1 MQKFE
6 GRTAVVTGAGSGIG
20 KALAERFAAEGMNLV
35 LADVQEQ
42 ALEAVAQDLRARGS
56 KVIAQCTDVSSPE
69 QVQAL
74 ADAAWEEFGAVHLVC
89 NNAGIVPGARFRP
102 IWEAPLEDW
111 TWSLNVN
118 LMGVVNGIR
127 AFIPRML
134 EDGLEGHVV
143 NTISVAGLV
152 SGANSPA
159 YGAAKHAA
167 LRATEALYTS
177 LIEANANI
185 GVTALC
191 PGVVLT
197 GISNSERNRP
207 ADLIPKEGVKGDDV
221 SKLSDYSAVK
231 AAGLTP
237 EEVAGITMEA
247 IRARQLYAITTTAFD
262 IGVRERM
269 EAILQRSNPDF
280 RDILAMSKDEV
291 RASA

>member
-1 MQKFE
+1 MQQFK

-35 LADVQEQ
+35 LADVQQ
-42 ALEAVAQDLRARGS
+42 AALQEVADQLSAQGTQVVAQL
-56 KVIAQCTDVSSPE
+56 TDVSSAE
-69 QVQAL
+69 AVQAL
-74 ADAAWEEFGAVHLVC
+74 ADAAWDRFGAVHLLC

-102 IWEAPLEDW
+102 IWETPIEDW
-111 TWSLNVN
+111 QWSLNVN
-118 LMGVVNGIR
+118 LMGIVHGIR

-134 EDGLEGHVV
+134 TDGQEGHIV

-177 LIEANANI
+177 LRDNGSQI

-197 GISNSERNRP
+197 GISQSERNRP
-207 ADLIPKEGVKGDDV
+207 AALIPKDGVKGDDV
-221 SKLSDYSAVK
+221 TNLSDYAAVK

-237 EEVAGITMEA
+237 AQVADITMDA
-247 IRARQLYAITTTAFD
+247 IRARQFYAVTTTAFD
-262 IGVRERM
+262 AGVRERM
-269 EAILQRSNPDF
+269 ESILTRKNPEF
-280 RDILAMSKDEV
+280 LDIMAMSKDEV
-291 RASA
+291 RARA

>member
-1 MQKFE
+1 MQQFK

-35 LADVQEQ
+35 LADVQQ
-42 ALEAVAQDLRARGS
+42 AALQEVADQLSAQGAQVVAQP
-56 KVIAQCTDVSSPE
+56 TDVSSADA
-69 QVQAL
+69 VKAL
-74 ADAAWEEFGAVHLVC
+74 ADAAWARFGAVHLVC

-102 IWEAPLEDW
+102 IWETPIEDW
-111 TWSLNVN
+111 HWSLNVN
-118 LMGVVNGIR
+118 LMGIVHGIH

-134 EDGLEGHVV
+134 ADGQDGHIV

-177 LIEANANI
+177 LRDAGSQI

-197 GISNSERNRP
+197 GISQSERNRP
-207 ADLIPKEGVKGDDV
+207 ADLVPQGGVKGDDITN
-221 SKLSDYSAVK
+221 LSDYAAVK

-237 EEVAGITMEA
+237 SQVADITMDA
-247 IRARQLYAITTTAFD
+247 IRARQFYAVTTTAFD
-262 IGVRERM
+262 AGIRERM
-269 EAILQRSNPDF
+269 ESILTRQNPQF
-280 RDILAMSKDEV
+280 LDIMAMSKDEV
-291 RASA
+291 RARA